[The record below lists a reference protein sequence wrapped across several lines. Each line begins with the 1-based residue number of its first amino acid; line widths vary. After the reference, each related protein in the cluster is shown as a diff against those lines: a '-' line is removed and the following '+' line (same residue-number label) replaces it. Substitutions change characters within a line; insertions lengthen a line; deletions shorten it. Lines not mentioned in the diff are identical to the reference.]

1 MSLGRLDELPVGKE
15 EHHAALSAV
24 EPGDKSCEVANRPAG
39 ESGDLRG
46 GLPAHGADSRAF
58 YVPPTRRAPSILF
71 VSWRDLANP
80 MAGGSELLIHQLAS
94 GLAQRGYDVSL
105 LCGGPVE
112 PNSRYRV
119 EDAGGTFSQY
129 IRAPFH
135 YLRSFRSVDLVVE
148 VCNGMPFL
156 APLWRRGPVVCLVNH
171 VHTELWSSRFGPL
184 AAACGRRIETD
195 VMPRVHRR
203 NLIVTVS
210 ESSRSSLLEIGVA
223 EDRIRMIP
231 QGVAEPPPLVEKS
244 QPPRFVAVGRL
255 VGYKR
260 IDLLIEMW
268 ESVRQQTGGTLTII
282 GDGPDREKLESTK
295 VEGVEFT
302 GFVSEAEKHRLM
314 SEAWL
319 LLHPAAWEGWGLV
332 ITEAAV
338 RGTPAVGFD
347 VPGVCDAIVDSET
360 GLLASDPEAFKRHWI
375 RLTEDKELHRRF
387 QEAGTKRAL
396 SYPVTATINEFE
408 QIATEARQRHYA
420 KSTAG
425 RYRSRRY
432 EGGPWEAATAASSE

>member
-1 MSLGRLDELPVGKE
+1 MSG
-15 EHHAALSAV
+15 
-24 EPGDKSCEVANRPAG
+24 GDHGV
-39 ESGDLRG
+39 LRA
-46 GLPAHGADSRAF
+46 PH
-58 YVPPTRRAPSILF
+58 VPPMDPVMWVEKELADKDDAAYQLTAAEDALHAFKDAGRPRSILF

-80 MAGGSELLIHQLAS
+80 MAGGSELLVHQLAS
-94 GLAQRGYDVSL
+94 GLAQRGYNVSL

-112 PNSRYRV
+112 PNGLYRV
-119 EDAGGTFSQY
+119 ADGGGEFSQY
-129 IRAPFH
+129 VRAPFH
-135 YLRSFRSVDLVVE
+135 YLRSFRSADLVVE

-156 APLWRRGPVVCLVNH
+156 APLWRRGPVLCLINH
-171 VHTELWSSRFGPL
+171 VHTELWRGRFGPVV
-184 AAACGRRIETD
+184 AACGSMIESD
-195 VMPRVHRR
+195 LMPRVHRR
-203 NLIVTVS
+203 NLVVTVS

-223 EDRIRMIP
+223 EERIRMIP

-244 QPPRFVAVGRL
+244 RSPRFVAVGRL

-260 IDLLIEMW
+260 IDLLMEMW
-268 ESVRQQTGGTLTII
+268 EPVRHQTGGTLTVI

-347 VPGVCDAIVDSET
+347 VPGVRDAIVDSET
-360 GLLASDPEAFKRHWI
+360 GLLASDSETFKRHWI
-375 RLTEDKELHRRF
+375 RLTEDEDLHRRF
-387 QEAGTKRAL
+387 RETGIKRAL
-396 SYPVTATINEFE
+396 SYPVKATVKEFE
-408 QIATEARQRHYA
+408 QIAAEAVQRHHA
-420 KSTAG
+420 KPFV
-425 RYRSRRY
+425 RRSNSRPS
-432 EGGPWEAATAASSE
+432 EGESRGAAIADVSE